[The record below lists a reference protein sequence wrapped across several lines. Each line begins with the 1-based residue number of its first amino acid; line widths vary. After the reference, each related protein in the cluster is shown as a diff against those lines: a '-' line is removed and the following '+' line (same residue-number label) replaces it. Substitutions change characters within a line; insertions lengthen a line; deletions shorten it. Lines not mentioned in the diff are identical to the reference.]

1 MEINEALHA
10 LNHAGLIAEKFSVND
25 VIREWNE
32 ENIKKVANAI
42 KRRTKLTNLG
52 IANVVALGKLVD
64 KNMMWF
70 VVHKLHDEAELIL
83 KKARE
88 LSPKSFQT
96 DDDTPDDV
104 QDDENDLPSNE
115 ERAEDDGGYMGS
127 YYEHY
132 GLDDPCTDEEWAA
145 AGKQWAQ
152 DMLDNGE
159 YTDDEY
165 EDAIS
170 YYDSYYYEG

>member
-1 MEINEALHA
+1 MKLNEALHA
-10 LNHAGLIAEKFSVND
+10 LNSAGLIAERFSVNG
-25 VIREWNE
+25 VVREWNKE
-32 ENIKKVANAI
+32 TIKAVADSI
-42 KRRTKLTNLG
+42 KRRTKLNNIG
-52 IANVVALGKLVD
+52 IANVVTLGKMID
-64 KNMMWF
+64 KNLEWLYY
-70 VVHKLHDEAELIL
+70 HKLDKEADIIL

-96 DDDTPDDV
+96 NDDTPDDV

-115 ERAEDDGGYMGS
+115 ERADDDGGYMGS
-127 YYEHY
+127 AYTHY

-152 DMLDNGE
+152 DMLDNDE

-165 EDAIS
+165 EDAIEH
-170 YYDSYYYEG
+170 YNDYYYKG